1 MFRGILDY
9 SHRFLR
15 SSVTATL
22 FTTFATRTRQFWLR
36 IQRIT
41 ADEGEQEMST
51 EGFCSPISAG
61 LSEFMAWQKRRGV
74 LALKWGWHSNMLAAH
89 PSSCPHILASLP
101 PSAEVITPA
110 ETQAVVAV
118 LGLF

>member
-61 LSEFMAWQKRRGV
+61 LSEFMAWQKRR
-74 LALKWGWHSNMLAAH
+74 AWHSNMFAAH